1 MHARIS
7 VNQICFPGASLDV
20 LAGHWRALHARRVSF
35 VSPTLLADDLS
46 PVQRALAAG
55 DHRVETIT
63 HVFLPGQHLSPDPA
77 SWQAARENLSKLIQR
92 ADTLRARSI
101 YLITGGHGALTWE
114 EAADA
119 FSAAVAPCAAQAR
132 DVGIAI
138 MIENAPALYADV
150 HLTHSLRDTVTLAE
164 MAGIGVC
171 IDLFACWTEAGL
183 RDSIERAV
191 PRCGVIQVGDY
202 VYGDRALPSRAVPGD
217 GNIPLQRPIGWALE
231 AGYAGAFDLELL
243 GPRIDREGHLGATA
257 RAAGQVGAILQAL
270 GA

>member
-1 MHARIS
+1 MHPRIS
-7 VNQICFPGASLDV
+7 VNQICFPGASLDT
-20 LAGHWRALHARRVSF
+20 LAGHWRALDAHRVSF
-35 VSPTLLADDLS
+35 VSPTVLAKDLS

-55 DHRVETIT
+55 DHVVETIT
-63 HVFLPGQHLSPDPA
+63 HVFLPGQHLSSDPA
-77 SWQAARENLSKLIQR
+77 SWQAGREHLSTLIQR
-92 ADTLRARSI
+92 ARTLGARSI

-132 DVGIAI
+132 DAGIAL
-138 MIENAPALYADV
+138 MIENAPPLYADV
-150 HLTHSLRDTVTLAE
+150 HLAHSLRDTVTLAE
-164 MAGIGVC
+164 TAGIGVC

-183 RDSIERAV
+183 RDSIARAV
-191 PRCGVIQVGDY
+191 PRCAVIQVGDY

-217 GNIPLQRPIGWALE
+217 GHIPLQRLMGWALE

-243 GPRIDREGHLGATA
+243 GPRIDREGHFPATA
-257 RAAGQVGAILQAL
+257 RAAERVGAILQTL